1 MQAHRFDCFKDS
13 QTHSQRQRQRFRDQ
27 GVEGSILLQIGTSIG
42 EWVANVELIALH
54 FDLMLWW
61 HNGMK
66 AAYEFVYLLACIHL
80 PLPDSNG
87 NQERTF
93 SAAGWYDGKLN
104 QNQNAATF
112 EMKTLLYQNR
122 GFLKQARPHI
132 TEELKRMAAQATR
145 NLLKK
150 RHQAVVVSEPH
161 EEDEDAWVEQVMDD
175 REECASELSVSSSS
189 TSS

>member
-1 MQAHRFDCFKDS
+1 MTEECFVTQEVNRFFAQEHNWQAIL
-13 QTHSQRQRQRFRDQ
+13 RDQ
-27 GVEGSILLQIGTSIG
+27 GVEESILLQVGTTIE
-42 EWVANVELIALH
+42 EWVANMELIALH

-66 AAYEFVYLLACIHL
+66 AAYECVYLLACIHL

-112 EMKTLLYQNR
+112 EMKTLLHQN
-122 GFLKQARPHI
+122 
-132 TEELKRMAAQATR
+132 
-145 NLLKK
+145 
-150 RHQAVVVSEPH
+150 
-161 EEDEDAWVEQVMDD
+161 
-175 REECASELSVSSSS
+175 
-189 TSS
+189 